1 LPKCSTRLSPRE
13 EVTKSL
19 IKTLLFCLILSLAAV
34 AFAQETADDDDSSL
48 ENLPVGV
55 DLLEEFIRGH
65 VALKTVDTNFS
76 QWPFLRR
83 ELNEIPGA
91 DSLLAPFLFKM
102 MELRGGLREQVTIY
116 QFGGSHIKPGWFA
129 GATENLFDN
138 FFEEQ
143 SENPGAPGFR
153 FLYKGINGASFTN
166 QFNNDEVF
174 ASYRDLK
181 PDLIVI
187 SMGTNDA
194 QGTYS
199 AQRFHTA
206 LTKYMEKMYKY
217 SGDTP
222 ILFTLPPDSYKNG
235 VPNPDVVKVANEIK
249 AYAAEHGHAWWD
261 LQQVMGGPGSFSTW
275 QNQGIGGKDM
285 VHFNAQGYR
294 LQGQLLYEA
303 LLRAYKSYAE
313 RGE

>member
-1 LPKCSTRLSPRE
+1 MT
-13 EVTKSL
+13 
-19 IKTLLFCLILSLAAV
+19 KTLLTALLFSLILSLTAV
-34 AFAQETADDDDSSL
+34 AFAQIEAEAIGNDEIIM
-48 ENLPVGV
+48 ENLPEGV

-65 VALKTVDTNFS
+65 VALKNVDTNFS

-129 GATENLFDN
+129 GATETLFDS

-143 SENPGAPGFR
+143 SENPETPGFR

-166 QFNNDEVF
+166 QFNNEGVF

-194 QGTYS
+194 QGTFS
-199 AQRFHTA
+199 AQRFRTA
-206 LTKYMEKMYKY
+206 LTKYMDKMYKY

-235 VPNPDVVKVANEIK
+235 VPNQDVAKVSNEIK

-261 LQQVMGGPGSFSTW
+261 LLQVMGGPGSISTW
-275 QNQGIGGKDM
+275 KNQGIGGKDM

>member
-1 LPKCSTRLSPRE
+1 M
-13 EVTKSL
+13 
-19 IKTLLFCLILSLAAV
+19 IKTLKYILLIGIFLSLAATIL
-34 AFAQETADDDDSSL
+34 AQDTSELSEEQDCL
-48 ENLPVGV
+48 ENLPEGV

-65 VALKTVDTNFS
+65 VALKSIESNFS
-76 QWPFLRR
+76 QWSFLRR
-83 ELNEIPGA
+83 EQNQIPGA
-91 DSLLAPFLFKM
+91 DTLLAPFLYKM

-116 QFGGSHIKPGWFA
+116 QFGGSRIKPGWFA
-129 GATENLFDN
+129 GATDTLFDS

-143 SENPGAPGFR
+143 SENPDTPGFR

-166 QFNNDEVF
+166 QYNNEEVF

-194 QGTYS
+194 QGTFS
-199 AQRFHTA
+199 AQRFRTA
-206 LTKYMEKMYKY
+206 LNKYMEKMYKY
-217 SGDTP
+217 SGDTL

-235 VPNPDVVKVANEIK
+235 VPNPDVAKVADEIK

-275 QNQGIGGKDM
+275 KNKGIGGKDM